1 VHWIVMRQPVGVT
14 TEQVEL
20 FARIYPMN
28 ARPLQAASGRRI
40 MQSN

>member
-1 VHWIVMRQPVGVT
+1 MT
-14 TEQVEL
+14 AEQIEL

-28 ARPLQAASGRRI
+28 ARPVQQASGRRI